1 MGKPSTTPEINVE
14 AEARAVEEGHHA
26 RVQEGGWVKVTSD
39 SFREKWF
46 EVIFQ
51 THIDGLITFTCRPHG
66 RAAYRE
72 DHLYAS
78 SGRPGQV
85 SCKHAALA
93 ARRLEREG
101 LAALDG
107 HGRWVATE
115 RAMEVVRAKLAAAT
129 PANLLDGLPQ

>member
-1 MGKPSTTPEINVE
+1 MGKPSTTPEVNIA
-14 AEARAVEEGHHA
+14 AEARAVEAGHHA
-26 RVQEGGWVKVTSD
+26 WVQEGGWVKVTSD
-39 SFREKWF
+39 SFAGKWY
-46 EVIFQ
+46 EVIFVS
-51 THIDGLITFTCRPHG
+51 HIDGLVTFTCRPHG
-66 RAAYRE
+66 RAAYQE

-85 SCKHAALA
+85 PCMHAALA

-101 LAALDG
+101 LAELDG

-115 RAMEVVRAKLAAAT
+115 KAMELVRARLAAAT